1 MDTSGSAAEA
11 GDESSEHAPKNASK
25 RQRHMTYGSGSD
37 DSEGSDGNGKVETT
51 LKKGPKRLRTSTLRN
66 SLPCPYRKR
75 NPLRFNVR
83 SHGSCAL
90 NSFADMA
97 LLK

>member
-1 MDTSGSAAEA
+1 
-11 GDESSEHAPKNASK
+11 
-25 RQRHMTYGSGSD
+25 MTYGP
-37 DSEGSDGNGKVETT
+37 GSDGSEGFDGNDNLENGP
-51 LKKGPKRLRTSTLRN
+51 KKRPKRLRVSKTRTSFT
-66 SLPCPYRKR
+66 CPYRKR

-83 SHGSCAL
+83 EYGSCAL